1 MTNIA
6 IIPARGGSK
15 RIPRKNIKEF
25 CGKPIIAYSIEAAIK
40 SNIFNE
46 IMVSTD
52 DEEIAEV
59 AKKYGA
65 SVPFFRSA
73 EMSTD
78 MAMTVPVLIEVLG
91 EYEKQG
97 KHFDITCCIY
107 PCAPFVTAQKLK
119 QGIDLLLQNDA
130 SFAFPIVKFSYPPQ
144 RCFVIREQRISMLY
158 PENYLKRSQDLEPL
172 YHDAG
177 QFYFAKTEVLREK
190 QTFFGENSMPI
201 ICNESEMQDIDTM
214 EDWKI
219 AEIKYNLPPPY
230 IIFIFFLGVR

>member
-1 MTNIA
+1 MINIA

-25 CGKPIIAYSIEAAIK
+25 CGKPIIAYSIETAIK
-40 SNIFNE
+40 SNIFDE

-52 DEEIAEV
+52 DEEIAEI

-73 EMSTD
+73 EMSSD

-91 EYEKQG
+91 EYEKRG

-107 PCAPFVTAQKLK
+107 PCAPFITPQKLK
-119 QGIDLLLQNDA
+119 QGVDILLQNNA
-130 SFAFPIVKFSYPPQ
+130 NFAFPVVKFSYPPQ
-144 RCFVIREQRISMLY
+144 RGLVIRDQRISMLY

-177 QFYFAKTEVLREK
+177 QFYFAKTEVLKEK

-219 AEIKYNLPPPY
+219 AEIKYKM
-230 IIFIFFLGVR
+230 IFLNFPNG